1 LEYQIEK
8 LLRAGQAPAADAT
21 AEEAGKEDALS
32 FRPNPDMLVSKLD
45 QMAEVGITV
54 LFSPW
59 IGSWKFT
66 VAGVHKLG
74 YVSIASEKV

>member
-21 AEEAGKEDALS
+21 GEETGKEDALS

-45 QMAEVGITV
+45 QMAEVEYQH
-54 LFSPW
+54 L
-59 IGSWKFT
+59 K
-66 VAGVHKLG
+66 VHS
-74 YVSIASEKV
+74 YWSAQSQICVYCF